1 MSLNKRYFDT
11 EEAQIGTPSTLLFN
25 SNKVINVDKSSDM
38 QQHGKEMF
46 VSFMIPLHNLK
57 VNNVTL
63 SQLKC
68 ECKCVVKIGIP
79 PNSDILQ
86 CA

>member
-38 QQHGKEMF
+38 QQHGERD
-46 VSFMIPLHNLK
+46 VRQLHD
-57 VNNVTL
+57 
-63 SQLKC
+63 
-68 ECKCVVKIGIP
+68 P
-79 PNSDILQ
+79 PS
-86 CA
+86 